1 MSTQTDG
8 SDLEQARGSEQ
19 EGKSYLEGP
28 HSLVSRL
35 LTLILGSLAYSL
47 VRGRTAP
54 MNPWGATT
62 PDWGAVTT
70 PPILHN
76 YRCTPVVTSGP
87 YAFHCAQPYRIDSNR
102 HVLRP

>member
-8 SDLEQARGSEQ
+8 SDPEQARGSEQ
-19 EGKSYLEGP
+19 EGKSYLDGL
-28 HSLVSRL
+28 HSPVSWL

-54 MNPWGATT
+54 INLWGAAT
-62 PDWGAVTT
+62 PDWRAVTT

-76 YRCTPVVTSGP
+76 YRRIPVVTRGP
-87 YAFHCAQPYRIDSNR
+87 YAFHRAQSSE
-102 HVLRP
+102 